1 MKPSLINMRDR
12 IQEHNYKV
20 VHCCVLYSNSS
31 KNETYKILCVQINH
45 SSTGSTYE
53 HATYITIVV
62 LKKQFSVFSVLP
74 AAYASDLL
82 EYNEEVFPS

>member
-1 MKPSLINMRDR
+1 MCIVVSFIATQVRMK
-12 IQEHNYKV
+12 H
-20 VHCCVLYSNSS
+20 
-31 KNETYKILCVQINH
+31 TILCVQINH